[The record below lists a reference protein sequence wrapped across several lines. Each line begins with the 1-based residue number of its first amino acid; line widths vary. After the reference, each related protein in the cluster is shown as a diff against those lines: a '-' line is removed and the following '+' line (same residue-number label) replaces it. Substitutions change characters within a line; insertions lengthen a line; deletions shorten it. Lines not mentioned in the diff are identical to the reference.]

1 MTNVLLVGLVLS
13 VAAVAFVL
21 ARGLSTLN
29 HHLENAIHKSLSPT
43 IGIFADLENTIALVN
58 VGGGVAINIE
68 WSIPDSQQSGSISYL
83 SPEQTWHV
91 PVRKDATERLL
102 IRYNLSPAKSSSA
115 ILMFQKSRRPQIA
128 SRWPD
133 FT

>member
-21 ARGLSTLN
+21 TRGLSTLN
-29 HHLENAIHKSLSPT
+29 HHLENAIHQSLSPT

-102 IRYNLSPAKSSSA
+102 IRYKSLSGEEFIGDFDVSKVTASA
-115 ILMFQKSRRPQIA
+115 DSLA
-128 SRWPD
+128 LA
-133 FT
+133 